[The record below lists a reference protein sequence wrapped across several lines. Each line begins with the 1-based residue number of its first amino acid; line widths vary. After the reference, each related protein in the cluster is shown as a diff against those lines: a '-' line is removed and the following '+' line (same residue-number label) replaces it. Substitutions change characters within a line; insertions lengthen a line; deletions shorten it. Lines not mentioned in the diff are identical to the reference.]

1 MRAYARPQF
10 RLDGAPVFGLS
21 GVGGFA
27 EETVMSRRGVVK
39 IDDDVPYDVAAL
51 IGCGVMTGVG
61 AVLKTAKVKPGS
73 TVVVIGCG
81 GVGLSVIQGARI
93 AGARAIVA
101 VDTMQAKHEV
111 ALRFGA
117 THATLPA
124 GLADV
129 AGAATDGDGFDYAF
143 EAVGLPQTIRSA
155 WSAAR
160 RGGMVIVV
168 GAGRMDDMVE
178 FSAFELMF
186 DAKTLV
192 GSLYGSA
199 NPKLDYP
206 RLLELWRGGQLD
218 LDGLISHRIRLEDVD
233 EALGALGRGDVI
245 RQVVIHD

>member
-1 MRAYARPQF
+1 
-10 RLDGAPVFGLS
+10 
-21 GVGGFA
+21 
-27 EETVMSRRGVVK
+27 
-39 IDDDVPYDVAAL
+39 
-51 IGCGVMTGVG
+51 
-61 AVLKTAKVKPGS
+61 
-73 TVVVIGCG
+73 
-81 GVGLSVIQGARI
+81 
-93 AGARAIVA
+93 
-101 VDTMQAKHEV
+101 V

-129 AGAATDGDGFDYAF
+129 AGAVTDGEGFDYAF